1 MFNAL
6 SPLRRATTA
15 LSVAAIGALSFVG
28 FHSPAEATVT
38 APSHW
43 LQVTTGNS
51 APSARYDGSMVYDA
65 ATGTTLYFG
74 GFNNADLAETWSWN
88 GYVWSQLTP
97 AASPP
102 AMRGASMVYDAATHN
117 VVLFGGLS
125 AAGPMADTW
134 TWDGTTWTK
143 LAVSGPPARS
153 GASMVYDA
161 ATNNVVLF
169 GGQGTGGLFSDTWLW
184 NGAAWT
190 SPTFTT
196 PLPAPRFEQSMAY
209 DAQTNDVVLFGGKG
223 VAGAISNTWTW
234 DGSTWT
240 LQLAANPSARFGAAM
255 FYDTNTGNVVLFGG
269 SDGVNTY
276 SETWNWNGSSWSSV
290 LSSTTPPARYLS
302 AVAYN
307 TSSNSALL
315 FGGYDGTNS
324 LSDTWNFVETPSAP
338 LNVQATSNA
347 NTQSVVTWKAP
358 TGSGGTA
365 IYEYSVV
372 ATDVTSASRG
382 GQTCN
387 TAGTTTVTVSSTT
400 PVPTTCTVTG
410 LTNGD
415 QYRFAVSAVSLVGTG
430 PASLSNLVR
439 PATAPSAPNIVKVV
453 PGAGAAM
460 VYWSVPT
467 LNGGTP
473 VGSYRVVTSP
483 GGAFCHVPLSMTSC
497 RIVGLQNGATYT
509 FAVSATNAA
518 GTSAMSAP
526 SAPIRVTGNGAPVGH
541 RITVP
546 SAPFITSTTVSGPYV
561 TIRWNWPTS
570 NGGVRL
576 SGYNIYVGS
585 SPNGAAF
592 RPLVPVPY
600 NQFSYTFQEPKG
612 QVAYV
617 IVRAV
622 NSAGIGPFSNQ
633 VAALAK

>member
-1 MFNAL
+1 MFTSL
-6 SPLRRATTA
+6 SPLRRPATF
-15 LSVAAIGALSFVG
+15 LFVAAIGALSFVG

-43 LQVTTGNS
+43 TQVVTGS
-51 APSARYDGSMVYDA
+51 SGPSARYDGSMVYDA
-65 ATGTTLYFG
+65 TTGTTLFFG
-74 GFNNADLAETWSWN
+74 GFNGTDLAETWSWN
-88 GYVWSQLTP
+88 GSLWSQLSP

-102 AMRGASMVYDAATHN
+102 ALRGASMVYDAATHN

-125 AAGPMADTW
+125 ATGPMADTW
-134 TWDGTTWTK
+134 TWDGTNWTK
-143 LAVSGPPARS
+143 LSVSGPPARS

-161 ATNNVVLF
+161 ASNDVVLF
-169 GGQGTGGLFSDTWLW
+169 GGLGTGGLFGDTWLW
-184 NGAAWT
+184 NGTAWT
-190 SPTFTT
+190 TPTLSTS
-196 PLPAPRFEQSMAY
+196 LPAPRFEQSMAY
-209 DAQTNDVVLFGGKG
+209 DAQTHDVVLFGGKG
-223 VAGAISNTWTW
+223 VAGAIANTWTW

-240 LQLAANPSARFGAAM
+240 LQPAANPAARYGAAM
-255 FYDTNTGNVVLFGG
+255 FYDANTGDVVLFGG
-269 SDGVNTY
+269 TDGVNTY
-276 SETWNWNGSSWSSV
+276 SEMWNWSGTSWSTF
-290 LSSTTPPARYLS
+290 LSSTSPSQRYLS
-302 AVAYN
+302 AVAYD
-307 TSSNSALL
+307 TSTNSALL
-315 FGGYDGTNS
+315 FGGYNGTVS

-347 NTQSVVTWKAP
+347 NTQSVVTWNVP
-358 TGSGGTA
+358 TGNGGTV

-372 ATDVTSASRG
+372 ATDATVASRG

-387 TAGTTTVTVSSTT
+387 TAGTTMVTISSTT

-430 PASLSNLVR
+430 AAGWSNLVR
-439 PATAPSAPNIVKVV
+439 PATAPNPPNILKVV
-453 PGAGAAM
+453 PAAGAAM

-497 RIVGLQNGATYT
+497 RIVGLQNGGTYT
-509 FAVSATNAA
+509 FTVNATNAA

-526 SAPIRVTGNGAPVGH
+526 SAPIRVTGNSVPVGR
-541 RITVP
+541 RITLP
-546 SAPFITSTTVSGPYV
+546 SAPFITSRTVSGSYA

-576 SGYNIYVGS
+576 SGYDIYVGS
-585 SPNGAAF
+585 SPNGAAY

-600 NQFSYTFQEPKG
+600 TQFSYTFQVARG
-612 QVAYV
+612 QIAYV

-633 VAALAK
+633 VAALGK